1 MLYTKF
7 DMDIK
12 VVDLVSDNAQVW
24 WRFVCL
30 HKWYLSK
37 FVYTCVLDLK
47 LTEEIV
53 QDVFLAVWKNRYLLP
68 EDSDLKQYMFRC
80 ARNICLNYWRN
91 TRFHTIS
98 IDELDLNPVYRRS
111 NSCLLEGEALNKL
124 FEDDLQKI
132 IRNTLGKMS
141 RQTQEIFTMS
151 RDQNLSNK
159 EIAQKMNLS
168 EKAIEYHI
176 SKVIKQIKRELS
188 KEY

>member
-7 DMDIK
+7 NMDIK
-12 VVDLVSDNAQVW
+12 VVDLISDNARVW
-24 WRFVCL
+24 WQFVCL

-37 FVYTCVLDLK
+37 FVYSCVLDSK

-68 EDSDLKQYMFRC
+68 QDSDLKQYMFRC
-80 ARNICLNYWRN
+80 ARNMCLNYLRN

-98 IDELDLNPVYRRS
+98 IDEVDLNPVYHRS
-111 NSCLLEGEALNKL
+111 NSCLWEGEVLNKL

-132 IRNTLGKMS
+132 IRHILGKMS
-141 RQTQEIFTMS
+141 CQTQDIFTMS

-176 SKVIKQIKRELS
+176 SKVIKQVKRELS